1 MFFLANLSRSQDLA
15 STTDIA
21 RWPLASR
28 HQRHTLFGRK
38 PEVMQ
43 TVTLAAQPEML
54 YPGMLSVRFHEPY
67 DATIF

>member
-1 MFFLANLSRSQDLA
+1 
-15 STTDIA
+15 
-21 RWPLASR
+21 
-28 HQRHTLFGRK
+28 
-38 PEVMQ
+38 MQ